1 MTDTSRSNLSRGGV
15 KVAAKRKMQDY
26 KPTIDEEGRHRIV
39 RKPGL
44 PKSELELQK
53 KIDKEERG
61 IKKFFI
67 RFLKKR
73 LR

>member
-1 MTDTSRSNLSRGGV
+1 M
-15 KVAAKRKMQDY
+15 AAKRKMQDD
-26 KPTIDEEGRHRIV
+26 KPTIDEEGRHHIV

-53 KIDKEERG
+53 KIDEEERG
-61 IKKFFI
+61 IKKFFKQ
-67 RFLKKR
+67 FLKKR